1 MHVRLNV
8 TLPEATVKRIDRIAR
23 KRGRS
28 RFIDRAVKHYI
39 DEMGR
44 ARLRHRM
51 KEGAIAR
58 AERDLSLVEGW
69 FIVEEEAWPG
79 NRR

>member
-8 TLPEATVKRIDRIAR
+8 TLPEDTVKRIDRIAR

-28 RFIDRAVKHYI
+28 RFIDRAVKHYM

-44 ARLRHRM
+44 AHLRKRM

-69 FIVEEEAWPG
+69 FILEEEAWPR